1 MILKVQ
7 APNRNAVESWRFF
20 EDVQGMHYSL
30 YSNEVAYQEANANV
44 VESTEVQT
52 VDFRS
57 GSNPYTGFVECC
69 FSTPNEGLIH
79 LLANMEVYLLQSNGK
94 TIERIN

>member
-69 FSTPNEGLIH
+69 FSTPNEGPIH